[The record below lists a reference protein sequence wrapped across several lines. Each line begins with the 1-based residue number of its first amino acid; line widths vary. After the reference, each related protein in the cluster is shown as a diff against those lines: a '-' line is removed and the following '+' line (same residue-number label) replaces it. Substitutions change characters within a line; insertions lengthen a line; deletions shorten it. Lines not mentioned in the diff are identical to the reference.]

1 MRSPIIG
8 RSLLG
13 KPRDRTEDISILIV
27 ISHTI
32 KQRIDMLV
40 EHSPQDT
47 IKTWM
52 LLGSFAPFSESSL
65 LSPLLRDTYVWI
77 IDRCWS
83 RSCVIGL

>member
-27 ISHTI
+27 VSHTI

-40 EHSPQDT
+40 EQSPQDT
-47 IKTWM
+47 VKTWL
-52 LLGSFAPFSESSL
+52 LLGSFAPFSESLL

-77 IDRCWS
+77 IARC
-83 RSCVIGL
+83 